1 MTDAKENRQYTRL
14 PLDIMV
20 ELHLPDGTRLYGET
34 ADISLDGAFVNLTPP
49 SNIKANQKCRLELII
64 KSEEGW
70 VRVEFDSIIAHAKD
84 EGIGI
89 RFEQANA
96 AHHESFLKLFIDGDH
111 DIDKMLEELS
121 RHPRSEFHFSES

>member
-1 MTDAKENRQYTRL
+1 MNKSIENRQYTRL

-20 ELHLPDGTRLYGET
+20 ELHLKDGARLYGET

-49 SNIKANQKCRLELII
+49 SSIEIGQKCRLELII

-70 VRVEFDSIIAHAKD
+70 VRVEFDSEIAHSTN

-89 RFEQANA
+89 RFESTNA
-96 AHHESFLKLFIDGDH
+96 AHHESFLRLFMEGNH
-111 DIDKMLEELS
+111 DIDKLLEELS
-121 RHPRSEFHFSES
+121 RHPRSEFHFSEI